1 MKPFGT
7 RLRCRH
13 RITVSTTRCGR
24 VNPGSIPGVCNDFDF
39 VDICDEIHF
48 MKSARGGCDFVDLQR
63 DPFYEKHTQWLRHA
77 MRSACMCSSV
87 PIFIGGL
94 Q

>member
-1 MKPFGT
+1 
-7 RLRCRH
+7 
-13 RITVSTTRCGR
+13 
-24 VNPGSIPGVCNDFDF
+24 
-39 VDICDEIHF
+39 VDICDEIRF